1 MMNRINYYT
10 SRKNLFTWLA
20 AIVLAASA
28 VIRIIAGADA
38 VWSLVVLPVFA
49 ALLLAFIVLLDGA
62 DHFYRSAIPV
72 LLLCLYFGISFT
84 GAGYSIKL
92 LLLYWIACIAVAYF
106 YWHMTSGHARRILC
120 LIVTIA
126 ILCVKLWLR
135 RGDLT
140 SGLTPEALA
149 AWPDVLVILGVIF
162 TVLAMEVYL
171 DSAYHPTW
179 GDRSDGRRIRGM
191 AAMTQA
197 TPYIM
202 PTRGDA
208 ANNFRDAI
216 EITELEK
223 YIIEKRKEGYK
234 GLGITHVFLAAY
246 VRCIAKY
253 PAINRFCS
261 GQQVFTRGDD
271 IQFCMVVKTS
281 MSIDADESIMKL
293 HLKPTD
299 TVFDVFEKF
308 NAEVERIKTEEVG
321 GSDFDKVEKLFS
333 LIPRL
338 VLRLAMRII
347 IILDYFGCI
356 PKFLLEISPFH
367 GSVFF
372 TSMASIGIPPVVH
385 HLYNF
390 GNLPVF
396 ICLGAKRTEYEPDPS
411 PLVPVHKRNYLDYTI
426 NCDERICDG
435 FYYAQ
440 VSKYLK
446 KLLAHPEVLEV
457 EPEEVKKDIE

>member
-1 MMNRINYYT
+1 MNRINYYT

-20 AIVLAASA
+20 SLTLIASA
-28 VIRIIAGADA
+28 VVRIIAGADE
-38 VWSLVVLPVFA
+38 VWSLLVLPAFA
-49 ALLLAFIVLLDGA
+49 ALWLTVVVLFDGK
-62 DHFYRSAIPV
+62 DHFYRSGIPV
-72 LLLCLYFGISFT
+72 VLLCLYFGLKASSSS
-84 GAGYSIKL
+84 YSIKI

-106 YWHMTSGHARRILC
+106 YYHMASGHARRILC

-126 ILCVKLWLR
+126 ILGVKLWLR
-135 RGDLT
+135 RGSLMD
-140 SGLTPEALA
+140 GLTPTTIAVL
-149 AWPDVLVILGVIF
+149 PDILSILGLVF
-162 TVLAMEVYL
+162 TILAMEVYL
-171 DSAYHPTW
+171 DGAYHPTW

-191 AAMTQA
+191 AAMTQV
-197 TPYIM
+197 TPFIM

-208 ANNFRDAI
+208 ANNFRDSA
-216 EITELEK
+216 EITDLEK

-234 GLGITHVFLAAY
+234 GLGITHIFLAAY

-261 GQQVFTRGDD
+261 GQQVFTHGDD

-281 MSIDADESIMKL
+281 MSIEADESIMKL

-308 NAEVERIKTEEVG
+308 NAEVERIKKEDVG

-338 VLRLAMRII
+338 VLRFIMRII
-347 IILDYFGCI
+347 IILDYFGCL
-356 PKFLLEISPFH
+356 PRFLLEVSPFH

-411 PLVPVHKRNYLDYTI
+411 PLVPVHKRNYIDYTI